1 MNAKRKISW
10 SWLLAVFAVLVIV
23 PVVVLLVKRMESTPP
38 VVNLQ
43 MTAPALGAEQT
54 LTIEV
59 GDSQSGL
66 RQVWMALTK
75 DGQDIILVDKTYP
88 GGNLWSGGT
97 IHQESLPV
105 PIDVRAKGLK
115 DGKAVLRL
123 VVRDYAWRNW
133 WKGNAYSHEQEI
145 AIDTRPPE
153 IDVLS
158 KSHNVNRGGT
168 GLVVYRLSEA
178 CRTSGVMVGDH
189 FYPGYSGHFK
199 DPSIFLSFFALNHLQ
214 NSKTVLQV
222 AAVDLAGNP
231 GRRGFNYL
239 LKDRA
244 FKKDTITLTDS
255 LIASLTAEFRTQIPG
270 AEGLSPVDFFLAI
283 NRKMRQDN
291 YETIQK
297 VTAQSESRMLWKDEF
312 LRLPRAAPRAGYAD
326 HRSYMFNSRKIDE
339 QTHLGVDLASLEQS
353 PVPAA
358 NAGKVIFADY
368 LGIYGRS
375 VVIDHGFGLFSM
387 YSHLS
392 QIGVSPDQAVA
403 KGDVLGNTGQTGL
416 AGGDHLHF
424 SILVHDTFVNPV
436 EWWDMHWI
444 QDNVLSKFE
453 GIH

>member
-1 MNAKRKISW
+1 MNAKGKISLTG
-10 SWLLAVFAVLVIV
+10 LLAVLAVLVLV
-23 PVVVLLVKRMESTPP
+23 PVVVLVVKRMESTPP
-38 VVNLQ
+38 VLNLS
-43 MTAPALGAEQT
+43 MAAPALGAEQSVT
-54 LTIEV
+54 VDV
-59 GDSQSGL
+59 GDTKSGL
-66 RQVWMALTK
+66 RQVWIALLK
-75 DGQDIILVDKTYP
+75 DGQEIVLVDKTYP
-88 GGNLWSGGT
+88 AGNLWSGGT
-97 IHQESLPV
+97 VHQESLPV
-105 PIDVRAKGLK
+105 SIDVRAKGLK

-123 VVRDYAWRNW
+123 VARDYAWRNW
-133 WKGNAYSHEQEI
+133 WHGNTYSRDQDVT
-145 AIDTRPPE
+145 IDTRPPE

-168 GLVVYRLSEA
+168 GLLVYRLSEE
-178 CRTSGVMVGDH
+178 CRMSGVMVGDH

-199 DPSIFLSFFALNHLQ
+199 DPSIFVSFFALSHLQ
-214 NSKTVLQV
+214 GGKTILQ
-222 AAVDLAGNP
+222 ATAVDLAGNP

-239 LKDRA
+239 VKDRA
-244 FKKDTITLTDS
+244 FKKDTITLSDS
-255 LIASLTAEFRTQIPG
+255 LVASLTAEFKPQVPG
-270 AEGLSPVDFFLAI
+270 AEGLPPIDFFLAI

-291 YETIQK
+291 YDVIRK
-297 VTAQSESRMLWKDEF
+297 VTSQSEPQMLWKDEF

-326 HRSYMFNSRKIDE
+326 HRSYMYANRKIDE

-358 NAGKVIFADY
+358 NAGKVVFAEY

-392 QIGVSPDQAVA
+392 QISVSPGQAVA
-403 KGDVLGNTGQTGL
+403 KGDFIGNTGQTGL

-444 QDNVLSKFE
+444 QDNVLAKFE